1 MHAGGNLK
9 DEGTGNTID
18 KAYVSRTPELLYCR

>member
-1 MHAGGNLK
+1 MRIHSTRDGRALAQT

-18 KAYVSRTPELLYCR
+18 DTARA